1 LRCSMVMKILCL
13 SLVVLSLFFC
23 AACGTGSGVTGFI
36 PQGTFSN
43 TSLKGQYVYQ
53 IEGSEFVSNLN
64 GVAYREIGVFT
75 ADGNGTITNATDD
88 FSEGTTVFSTVSAG
102 SYQVSKD
109 GTGSL
114 SFNNPL
120 GTVSLAITLI
130 SSSKLYLVNG
140 TVNAAV
146 ISPINGGGLA
156 EKQDP
161 AAISTA
167 PSGTFAFLE
176 HDVLTAQS
184 VSRVGAFTISNGTVS
199 TGNVDVNNGGTFSSL
214 TLTAGSFNA
223 PDSTTGRGTGTLTD
237 SSPATSS
244 FVYHIVDAN
253 NVRLLSSTPGVTG
266 SGRAE
271 KQNGTPAM
279 SGSYAFGSK
288 GDTALSGLLGV
299 NSAGRFTAN
308 GGSITNGVRDS
319 VQDGNA
325 ATNVNFTGAFTQA
338 AGGRALVTLTTAANG
353 NLVVWMVSP
362 SRGFFLVNDP
372 NAAQDGTLDLQTTS
386 NFSNSTLDGQYAV
399 AMTGFDAGGL
409 KDRVGTLQ
417 QQDSNGLVLNEFT
430 NSNGTITVPIILSG
444 NYSVSGNGRVG
455 ASINSLSNNLVF
467 YLISGTDAYVVQ
479 ADPGV
484 QIIGSMSKQ
493 P

>member
-1 LRCSMVMKILCL
+1 LCCSMVMKILYL
-13 SLVVLSLFFC
+13 SLGVLSLFFC

-36 PQGTFSN
+36 PQGNFSKA
-43 TSLKGQYVYQ
+43 SLNGQYVYQ
-53 IEGSEFVSNLN
+53 IEGFEFLTNPNVS
-64 GVAYREIGVFT
+64 VPYREIGVFT

-88 FSEGTTVFSTVSAG
+88 FSEGTTVFSTVSSG

-120 GTVSLAITLI
+120 GTVTLAITLI

-140 TVNAAV
+140 TLNAAV

-156 EKQDP
+156 EKQDLT
-161 AAISTA
+161 AISTA

-184 VSRVGAFTISNGTVS
+184 VSRVGAFTVSNSTVS
-199 TGNVDVNNGGTFSSL
+199 TGSVDANTGGTFSSL

-223 PDSTTGRGTGTLTD
+223 PDSTTGRGTGSLTD

-244 FVYHIVDAN
+244 FVYYIVDAN
-253 NVRLLSSTPGVTG
+253 NIRLLSSTLGVTG

-271 KQNGTPAM
+271 KQDGTPAL

-288 GDTALSGLLGV
+288 GDTFNSLLGV
-299 NSAGRFTAN
+299 NTAGRFTAN
-308 GGSITNGVRDS
+308 GGSITAGARDS
-319 VQDGNA
+319 VQNGKA
-325 ATNVNFTGAFTQA
+325 ATNVNFTGTFTQA

-372 NAAQDGTLDLQTTS
+372 NAVQDGTLDLQTTS

-417 QQDSNGLVLNEFT
+417 KQGSNELVLNEFT

-444 NYSVSGNGRVG
+444 NYSVSPNGRVG
-455 ASINSLSNNLVF
+455 AAINSLSNNLVF
-467 YLISGTDAYVVQ
+467 YLISGTDAYIVQ

>member
-1 LRCSMVMKILCL
+1 MVMKILYL
-13 SLVVLSLFFC
+13 SLGVLSLFFC

-36 PQGTFSN
+36 PQGNFSKA
-43 TSLKGQYVYQ
+43 SLNGQYVYE
-53 IEGSEFVSNLN
+53 IEGFEFLTNPNVS
-64 GVAYREIGVFT
+64 VPYREIGVFT

-88 FSEGTTVFSTVSAG
+88 FSEGTTVFSTVSSG

-120 GTVSLAITLI
+120 GTVTLAITLI

-140 TVNAAV
+140 TLNAAV

-156 EKQDP
+156 EKQDLT
-161 AAISTA
+161 AISTA

-184 VSRVGAFTISNGTVS
+184 VSRVGAFTVSNSTVS
-199 TGNVDVNNGGTFSSL
+199 TGSVDANTGGTFSSL

-223 PDSTTGRGTGTLTD
+223 PDSTTGRGTGSLTD

-244 FVYHIVDAN
+244 FVYYIVDAN
-253 NVRLLSSTPGVTG
+253 NIRLLSSTLGVIG

-271 KQNGTPAM
+271 KQDGTPAL

-288 GDTALSGLLGV
+288 GDTFNSLLGV
-299 NSAGRFTAN
+299 NTAGRFTAN
-308 GGSITNGVRDS
+308 GGSITAGARDS
-319 VQDGNA
+319 VQNGKA
-325 ATNVNFTGAFTQA
+325 ATNVNFTGTFTQA

-372 NAAQDGTLDLQTTS
+372 NAVQDGTLDLQTTS

-417 QQDSNGLVLNEFT
+417 KQGSNELVLNEFT

-444 NYSVSGNGRVG
+444 NYSVSPNGRVG
-455 ASINSLSNNLVF
+455 AAINSLSNNLVF
-467 YLISGTDAYVVQ
+467 YLISGTDAYIVQ